1 MVAALHRP
9 APGAVRPD
17 GPLGGND
24 PRQSTL
30 GHGFRRV
37 RDLERGPRRLDV
49 GLGARTDRLRGTRS
63 ADSEQLPAPADHD
76 PAPGARR
83 RGSARSASGAG
94 ASRRRVDRGG
104 DGGEGISGAAAC
116 VLGAPAPL
124 ASAGHRHRGRDHLD
138 CRSHAAVRGR
148 RRDRRGPG
156 LDPAQR
162 SGRRRGRPPH
172 AEARAPR
179 IRHGRLARC
188 DHCRRVDHRRRRGVR
203 AAPPGAA
210 RGRARRHRHGH
221 APRRAAFAD
230 RVVLLLRAAVPGVGR
245 RPARP
250 HCRRSTLVARRA
262 RARRCTRVRPARPAE
277 LSHLLGVHPRKQ
289 RHVGGAHP
297 ARVAA
302 DAAARSRARM
312 AGLTSGERRTLLA
325 VGVLYAAVVIPIG
338 IHKGGDFTQELGQSE
353 RLLHGLPLYDAN
365 PEKGIWWPPFTA
377 LGLVPFALVAR
388 SSLAVAK
395 ACWAV
400 LNVCC
405 LGWALL
411 LARRWTTGWRP
422 IALAVAAV
430 GKPLQSNFEHLN
442 VTPILL
448 ALIVATA
455 AELEHRR
462 EARAGGWLGVATAIK
477 GFPALVF
484 LYFLVRRR
492 WRALAA
498 GLAAAMALTVAAMLP
513 YGPVGAVE
521 SLVRWLRLSQQG
533 TTLGRMGTQSPAG
546 ILTSGILTLGLYPS
560 WLWFIGQANYTWGSL
575 LLLAALVIE
584 RVRRP
589 VPVPSP
595 T

>member
-1 MVAALHRP
+1 
-9 APGAVRPD
+9 
-17 GPLGGND
+17 
-24 PRQSTL
+24 
-30 GHGFRRV
+30 
-37 RDLERGPRRLDV
+37 
-49 GLGARTDRLRGTRS
+49 
-63 ADSEQLPAPADHD
+63 
-76 PAPGARR
+76 
-83 RGSARSASGAG
+83 
-94 ASRRRVDRGG
+94 
-104 DGGEGISGAAAC
+104 
-116 VLGAPAPL
+116 
-124 ASAGHRHRGRDHLD
+124 
-138 CRSHAAVRGR
+138 
-148 RRDRRGPG
+148 
-156 LDPAQR
+156 
-162 SGRRRGRPPH
+162 
-172 AEARAPR
+172 
-179 IRHGRLARC
+179 
-188 DHCRRVDHRRRRGVR
+188 
-203 AAPPGAA
+203 
-210 RGRARRHRHGH
+210 
-221 APRRAAFAD
+221 
-230 RVVLLLRAAVPGVGR
+230 
-245 RPARP
+245 
-250 HCRRSTLVARRA
+250 
-262 RARRCTRVRPARPAE
+262 
-277 LSHLLGVHPRKQ
+277 
-289 RHVGGAHP
+289 
-297 ARVAA
+297 
-302 DAAARSRARM
+302 M

-353 RLLHGLPLYDAN
+353 RLLHGLPLYEAN

-422 IALAVAAV
+422 IVLAVAAV

-448 ALIVATA
+448 GLIVATA

-462 EARAGGWLGVATAIK
+462 EARAGGWLGIATAIK

-498 GLAAAMALTVAAMLP
+498 GMAAATALTVAAMLP

-533 TTLGRMGTQSPAG
+533 TTLGRMGTQSLAGFAFFFKWPSAWIAVAIGLCLCAVLLALRRPARAQDSLSDIG
-546 ILTSGILTLGLYPS
+546 LVTLLAVLVSPVAWLYYHTLAFPAWVAVLSRSTPDPARPEIWRSALLCAAGVLTSGILTFGLYPS